1 MATIAE
7 IRAQYPQYADMPD
20 TALADALHKKFYA
33 DIPRAD
39 FDVKIGLTP
48 AAPPQVPILSRT
60 RRPLKIDSFTANPSS
75 SHQAPPLKPLLPANP
90 VSEEEQE
97 QRTVVL
103 R

>member
-1 MATIAE
+1 MATLAE

-48 AAPPQVPILSRT
+48 AAPPQAPAPEKQSGFFDLLTSPFEMGLSLAQKPR
-60 RRPLKIDSFTANPSS
+60 AE
-75 SHQAPPLKPLLPANP
+75 QAAFIAP
-90 VSEEEQE
+90 
-97 QRTVVL
+97 TVEAL
-103 R
+103 GMS

>member
-48 AAPPQVPILSRT
+48 AAPPQVPI
-60 RRPLKIDSFTANPSS
+60 PEKQPGFF
-75 SHQAPPLKPLLPANP
+75 
-90 VSEEEQE
+90 
-97 QRTVVL
+97 
-103 R
+103 